1 MPYPLAYLRMYFT
14 NWLDIDTI
22 TKSQTV
28 TLDRQD
34 NKDGNQAYIIKS
46 PLNDDEVFVIE
57 FRKKSTNKLHRR
69 KFIRQRN
76 RWFRNNSI

>member
-1 MPYPLAYLRMYFT
+1 MGAASRYMPYPLAYLRMYFT

-57 FRKKSTNKLHRR
+57 FRKKH
-69 KFIRQRN
+69 Q
-76 RWFRNNSI
+76 

>member
-1 MPYPLAYLRMYFT
+1 MGATNRYMPYPLAYLRMHFT

-34 NKDGNQAYIIKS
+34 NKEGNQAYI
-46 PLNDDEVFVIE
+46 
-57 FRKKSTNKLHRR
+57 
-69 KFIRQRN
+69 
-76 RWFRNNSI
+76 